1 MDPATI
7 ILGILAIN
15 LAVFLAGCA
24 LALYRTWRERHPAHR
39 RRAGTPPSLGRPS
52 HQSHR

>member
-1 MDPATI
+1 MDPAPI

-24 LALYRTWRERHPAHR
+24 LAVYRTWREGHPTR
-39 RRAGTPPSLGRPS
+39 RRPAGPRPSLRHPS
-52 HQSHR
+52 HQSPR

>member
-1 MDPATI
+1 MDPAPI

-24 LALYRTWRERHPAHR
+24 LAVYRTWREGHPAHR
-39 RRAGTPPSLGRPS
+39 RPIGSSPSLGRPS
-52 HQSHR
+52 HQSPR